1 MATIYTGT
9 GKLFQQVDA
18 VSLDE
23 DSLKEMRKRIKL
35 QPHFLGEPLVVIGEQ
50 QDYIPSTAESEGS
63 LVALDVKGNAVLI
76 SLCSGVSAAEV
87 SLQIIRDA
95 AHIGTLH
102 AQDLG
107 KITRQFLSRGQND
120 TLLRSW
126 QEKGVEMNEESVELA
141 SLLAAVFERD
151 AEDYASAINRNQ
163 RIIIAAEG
171 FNASM
176 VESIDWLVRHGVA
189 IVGLRYRR
197 FLVGGQEIYFAEQV
211 VPTCDPAEDAAGRE
225 RTNAPEASEPWLTK
239 GKVYHSERLA
249 PNVAARM
256 DELLVGTRKATFSV
270 NWSHKYYF
278 WIRGAK
284 RNLRVRT
291 YHRDRLEIGFYNTS
305 PSAVV
310 DFLTTSGMEHI
321 EVYTIGG
328 YQDSPFIMLGG
339 DAMLDAKWLEM
350 LCTWLSGEA

>member
-9 GKLFQQVDA
+9 GKLFQQVDS

-23 DSLKEMRKRIKL
+23 DSLKEMRRRIKL

-50 QDYIPSTAESEGS
+50 QDFIPSTADSEGS
-63 LVALDVKGNAVLI
+63 LVALDVKGNTVLI
-76 SLCSGVSAAEV
+76 TLCSGVSEAEI

-107 KITRQFLSRGQND
+107 KITRQFLSRSQND
-120 TLLRSW
+120 SLLRSW
-126 QEKGVEMNEESVELA
+126 QEKGVEMNEEAVELA

-171 FNASM
+171 FNSSM

-211 VPTCDPAEDAAGRE
+211 VPTSDPAEDATTRE
-225 RTNAPEASEPWLTK
+225 RTNAPEALEPWLTK
-239 GKVYHSERLA
+239 GKIYHTERLA

-256 DELLVGTRKATFSV
+256 EELLVGTRKATFSV

-278 WIRGAK
+278 WIRGEK

-291 YHRDRLEIGFYNTS
+291 YHRDRLELGFYNTS
-305 PSAVV
+305 PAAVTE
-310 DFLTTSGMEHI
+310 FLSSFGMDHL

-328 YQDSPFIMLGG
+328 YQDSPFITIGG
-339 DAMLDAKWLEM
+339 DMMIDAKWQDM
-350 LCTWLSGEA
+350 LCAWLSA